1 MHLIRK
7 KLGTV
12 IKRQLKIKLIW
23 MKKTRKLKCKITI
36 RTKKKKGMLS
46 KNKKLTKKGKNYFIV
61 KLPLRIIKNFKC

>member
-1 MHLIRK
+1 
-7 KLGTV
+7 
-12 IKRQLKIKLIW
+12 